1 MKIKKD
7 FLHQLINKVQS
18 SKLRNITY
26 ISEVKLRECIGS
38 DVPSRKR
45 FPFLKEHKDER

>member
-38 DVPSRKR
+38 DRTALEETFSLSKR
-45 FPFLKEHKDER
+45 T